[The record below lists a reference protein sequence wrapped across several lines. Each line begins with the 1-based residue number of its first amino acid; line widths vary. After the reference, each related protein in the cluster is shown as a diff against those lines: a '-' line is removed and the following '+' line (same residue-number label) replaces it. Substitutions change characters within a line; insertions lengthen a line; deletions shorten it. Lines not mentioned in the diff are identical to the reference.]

1 MPGLRERMQIGEVRR
16 RDRLGLSGATVRN
29 RTVAVPQEKLWEV
42 LADPHHLPRW
52 WPGTKRVEDAREDRW
67 TQVFMTKRGRPVR
80 ADFHLLVSE
89 PPWRR
94 CWAQD
99 IAGTPFERVL
109 SESIID
115 VALAPADGGT
125 LVTIVQR
132 QTLRGYSRTG
142 GLMLRRATGRK
153 LDEALGG
160 LALICTS
167 Q

>member
-1 MPGLRERMQIGEVRR
+1 MPGLRERLLVGDTPGG
-16 RDRLGLSGATVRN
+16 DRLRLTRATVRN
-29 RTVAVPQEKLWEV
+29 KTVPASQQSIWEV
-42 LADPHHLPRW
+42 LVEPRHLPRW
-52 WPGTKRVEDAREDRW
+52 WPGTKRVEDARDDRW

-99 IAGTPFERVL
+99 VAGTPFERVL

-115 VALAPADGGT
+115 VTLAPADGGT

-160 LALICTS
+160 LARICTT
-167 Q
+167 